1 MNLIAWKKLN
11 SIKVKLALI
20 ILGLLITFMSVTI
33 MLWYRN
39 ASQDAER
46 ESARSITAMIEVSN
60 ASMENMIKDIDKIVA
75 YVSVD
80 TGNYMNSLVMNYLSG
95 QNIDNAD
102 DYIRTERE
110 IQNYLVNLS
119 VFKSYLVGLTLSD
132 FNNNTISYGITTSTY
147 DEIRETSWYQQ
158 LKSGGTPTDVDKP
171 ILVAPSAPSAGAT
184 ASGAS
189 ADTVLS
195 IVRPVKGTG
204 TVLGFVK
211 ADIEYK
217 SIGSFFEPTKL
228 NNGFLMILDKS
239 TNQLIW
245 NSFADEGT
253 KSFSRMAAT
262 LPKGNGS
269 MYVEV
274 QDQPFFVVYNTS
286 EFTNWSTV
294 VFIPKSNLLA
304 HSMQTRDLML
314 RISLLFCI
322 AAVLIIFFVAT
333 LATKNLLRLRDALMQ
348 VDEDSLRVPLQI
360 RSRDEIGQLYLQFN
374 MMKKRIVL
382 LIDEVKETER
392 QKRRAEI
399 KALQAQINPHF
410 MHNTLN
416 TIRFLAILDGADHIK
431 SVAESLSNLM
441 HGQMDGRTFVTI
453 TEEMEYLKSYL
464 NIQSYRYTDKFD
476 YHIELEE
483 GTHDLMIP
491 KMLLQP
497 IVENALL
504 HGISPLKGKGI
515 VQIKVYTDD
524 EEQQLYIR
532 IQDNG
537 AGMGKE
543 QINQLLDSSA
553 KNNSEH
559 IGISNSQ
566 ARIQSLFGQNYGLS
580 IWSEPH
586 RFTAVEMRLP
596 QLRGKD
602 IMPYV

>member
-158 LKSGGTPTDVDKP
+158 LKSGETPTDADKP

-253 KSFSRMAAT
+253 ESFSRMAAT